1 MVIETQAQGWR
12 KIHRK
17 KKHIQQREA
26 CNHGLNGG
34 VMGSWRQWNRHK
46 IGKYVWWKRHK
57 SMVTEEDIWDYVYGG
72 RDTDI

>member
-1 MVIETQAQGWR
+1 
-12 KIHRK
+12 
-17 KKHIQQREA
+17 
-26 CNHGLNGG
+26 
-34 VMGSWRQWNRHK
+34 MGSWRQWNRHK